1 MAFPVSRDADSLLP
15 RGSFSTLRF
24 TRRRDRRQRHNPNI
38 DAAWWPRS
46 ASLNAELGHLLQ
58 VAHETGFR
66 ATGVAYRL
74 DDGWTDPPGHIEFA
88 AQKVKVSG
96 YHNFAAQKVKVSGYH
111 NHHRDMIT
119 LIDGTSHQRLQV
131 LVVPPATPSTLA
143 RRALRLAAA
152 HTDPMQGTDL
162 LAIVR
167 GEIRTEAVTG

>member
-1 MAFPVSRDADSLLP
+1 MAFPLPRDADSLLP
-15 RGSFSTLRF
+15 RGFSSTLRF
-24 TRRRDRRQRHNPNI
+24 TRRRDPRQRHNPNI

-58 VAHETGFR
+58 VARETGFR
-66 ATGVAYRL
+66 ATAVAYRL

-88 AQKVKVSG
+88 ARKLKVSG
-96 YHNFAAQKVKVSGYH
+96 YHD
-111 NHHRDMIT
+111 HHRDMIT
-119 LIDGTSHQRLQV
+119 LIDGISHQRVQV
-131 LVVPPATPSTLA
+131 LVVPPATPSKLA

-152 HTDPMQGTDL
+152 HTDPIQGTDL